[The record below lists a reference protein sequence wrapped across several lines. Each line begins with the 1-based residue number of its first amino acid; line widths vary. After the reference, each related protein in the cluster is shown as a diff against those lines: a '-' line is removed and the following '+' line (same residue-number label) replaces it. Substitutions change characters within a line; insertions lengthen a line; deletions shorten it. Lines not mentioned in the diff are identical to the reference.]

1 VVFADSAPT
10 GRLIQRLVAAPI
22 EDVIAGL
29 HGPRVL
35 GGDHLTATGRQ
46 ISRNTKRCLGVH
58 EQNLAHYR
66 RLLTEASVMV
76 DEARHRLLLKLL
88 ADEEAKD
95 RLPLAERRIDPP
107 L

>member
-1 VVFADSAPT
+1 
-10 GRLIQRLVAAPI
+10 
-22 EDVIAGL
+22 
-29 HGPRVL
+29 
-35 GGDHLTATGRQ
+35 
-46 ISRNTKRCLGVH
+46 
-58 EQNLAHYR
+58 
-66 RLLTEASVMV
+66 MV